1 MTTSHIKTHIMKYLI
16 LAVVALVLS
25 FSANITFA
33 TEVTG
38 GIDNTGLNAG
48 GTQGTVITEPTASPS
63 AGSFTS
69 SVSVTLTAT
78 GSTSIHYTTS
88 GTDPTCSTGTTY
100 SGAISL
106 SATTTIEAI
115 SCYPNSNA
123 SSVVSF
129 TYTKTSSSGGGGGG
143 GSTLGYPVA
152 TPVAGAYSSPKS
164 VVLTASGS
172 TSIHYTLDGTTPT
185 CSTGIIYAGAI
196 NIASTKTIK
205 AIACKMSSSSSV
217 KTFTYLISTGVPQTP
232 STGTVTTV
240 TSSSGTSSTSTG
252 TGGTWYRTLRLG
264 MSGSDV
270 ALLQTRLNSVLGL
283 SLVADGSFGPRTDA
297 AVRVL
302 QTNYGLLPADG
313 IFGPKSRAKLSD
325 LTGSGVTTV
334 VPVVATTPTP
344 ASTSSGSLT
353 TTLRIG
359 SAGAE
364 VKKLQQF
371 LNRDVATQVNASGP
385 GSAGLETE
393 KFGPATDV
401 AVKKFQ
407 AKYNLLPADGIV
419 GPITRAKLNTLY
431 GSTQ

>member
-1 MTTSHIKTHIMKYLI
+1 MTTSHIKIQKMKYLI
-16 LAVVALVLS
+16 LGTVVALMYLLS
-25 FSANITFA
+25 VQMLFA
-33 TEVTG
+33 SEVTG
-38 GIDNTGLNAG
+38 TITTGLTSG
-48 GTQGTVITEPTASPS
+48 DTQGTVVVAPTASPV
-63 AGSFTS
+63 AGSFS
-69 SVSVTLTAT
+69 STQSVTLTAT

-100 SGAISL
+100 SGAISV
-106 SATTTIEAI
+106 SSTTTIEAI

-240 TSSSGTSSTSTG
+240 TSSFGT
-252 TGGTWYRTLRLG
+252 RR
-264 MSGSDV
+264 
-270 ALLQTRLNSVLGL
+270 
-283 SLVADGSFGPRTDA
+283 
-297 AVRVL
+297 
-302 QTNYGLLPADG
+302 
-313 IFGPKSRAKLSD
+313 
-325 LTGSGVTTV
+325 
-334 VPVVATTPTP
+334 
-344 ASTSSGSLT
+344 
-353 TTLRIG
+353 
-359 SAGAE
+359 
-364 VKKLQQF
+364 
-371 LNRDVATQVNASGP
+371 
-385 GSAGLETE
+385 
-393 KFGPATDV
+393 
-401 AVKKFQ
+401 
-407 AKYNLLPADGIV
+407 
-419 GPITRAKLNTLY
+419 
-431 GSTQ
+431 